1 MESNLMEKMMIKFIR
16 RYYPISRYKV
26 KDRFKRGILFDD
38 GHIYLLSDKLE
49 MNALYSKMINILK
62 IVFGCDAEICKLV
75 LSQVL

>member
-62 IVFGCDAEICKLV
+62 IVFGCDAETCKLV

>member
-1 MESNLMEKMMIKFIR
+1 MEINVMEKMMIKFIR

-38 GHIYLLSDKLE
+38 GHIYLLSDKIE
-49 MNALYSKMINILK
+49 MNTLYSKLINILK
-62 IVFGCDAEICKLV
+62 IVFGCDTEICKLV